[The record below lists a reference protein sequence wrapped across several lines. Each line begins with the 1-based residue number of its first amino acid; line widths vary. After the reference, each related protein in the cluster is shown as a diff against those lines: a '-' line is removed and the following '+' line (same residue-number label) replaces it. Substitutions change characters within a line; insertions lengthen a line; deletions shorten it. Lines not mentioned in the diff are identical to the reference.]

1 MRKWN
6 FNAGPAVL
14 PLPALERMAQGVLEF
29 NGLGMSILEI
39 SHRSKDFE
47 AVLGGTKRL
56 LKELLHI
63 PDTHDTMFLGGGA
76 SLQFAMVPMNFL
88 RDGVAD
94 YVITGA
100 WAKKALKEAKLL
112 GKPHVAATTE
122 SESFTRLPRAD
133 ELQWSAGAKYIHVTS
148 NNTIYGTQWRAF
160 PATPAGV
167 PVVCDMSSDILSRS
181 VDVSRFSLIY
191 AGAQKNLGPAGV
203 TVVIYRKDWLGA
215 CPDDI
220 STMMSYRTHAA
231 ENSLYNT
238 PPVFAV
244 WAVKLVLEWVS
255 DQGGLEA
262 IERQNA
268 RKADLLYGVMDAH
281 ADYFRGTVVDKRS
294 RSWMNVTFRLPTE
307 ELEAK
312 FLEQAGAVGFVG
324 LKGHRSVGGIRVSMY
339 NALPPAGIEALCR
352 FMEQFRNNSPAT

>member
-6 FNAGPAVL
+6 FNPGPAVL
-14 PLPALERMAQGVLEF
+14 PIPVLERLAQGVLEF

-47 AVLGGTKRL
+47 AVLGDTQRL
-56 LKELLHI
+56 LAELLGI

-88 RDGVAD
+88 AGGVAD
-94 YVITGA
+94 YVITGS

-112 GKPHVAATTE
+112 GKPNVAATTE
-122 SESFTRLPRAD
+122 SESFTRLPRSD
-133 ELQWSAGAKYIHVTS
+133 EMKWTPGAKYVHMTS
-148 NNTIYGTQWRAF
+148 NNTIYGTQWRTF

-167 PVVCDMSSDILSRS
+167 PVVCDMSSDILSRR
-181 VDVSRFSLIY
+181 VDVSRFALIY

-203 TVVIYRKDWLGA
+203 TVVVYKKDWLAA
-215 CPDDI
+215 CPDNI
-220 STMMSYRTHAA
+220 PTMMSYKTHAA

-238 PPVFAV
+238 PPVFAI
-244 WAVKLVLEWVS
+244 WAVKLVLEWAR

-268 RKADLLYGVMDAH
+268 RKAELLYGVMDANP
-281 ADYFRGTVVDKRS
+281 DYFRGTVVDKGS
-294 RSWMNVTFRLPTE
+294 RSWMNVPFRLPTE
-307 ELEAK
+307 DLEAK
-312 FLEQAGAVGFVG
+312 FLKEAGAAGFVG

-339 NALPPAGIEALCR
+339 NALPAAGIEALCH
-352 FMEQFRNNSPAT
+352 FMEEFRKRG